1 MVVCSG
7 GRYSLSRISSVVR
20 SSSGGGGAASGTR
33 CLDQSLIL
41 LLMIVCWTL
50 SRMVVIVVL
59 SIVRQSEHL
68 EGGRENVSEGRS
80 SETGSKAVQEI
91 DA

>member
-1 MVVCSG
+1 
-7 GRYSLSRISSVVR
+7 
-20 SSSGGGGAASGTR
+20 
-33 CLDQSLIL
+33 
-41 LLMIVCWTL
+41 
-50 SRMVVIVVL
+50 MVVIVVL

-68 EGGRENVSEGRS
+68 EEGRENVSEGRS

>member
-1 MVVCSG
+1 
-7 GRYSLSRISSVVR
+7 
-20 SSSGGGGAASGTR
+20 
-33 CLDQSLIL
+33 
-41 LLMIVCWTL
+41 
-50 SRMVVIVVL
+50 MVVIVVL